1 MNIFGKAII
10 ILAAAATVISCKKDE
25 ILMQNNLTMGNVV
38 DGTFVSDQGNI
49 FNIVEKNTIK
59 NIEGMSRALTIC
71 DILKKVEGTQNVYD
85 VRLNAVTEVFTKKPI
100 LLEYADA
107 SKDES
112 VNDPVHIQ
120 ELWISGGYINMYIML
135 EMKYNSDQKH
145 LINLVYDENGS
156 ADGKYVFQLRHNSYG
171 ESLIYEAT
179 NIGYGGT
186 YVSFPISDIIKDNNA
201 ELTISGRWYQT
212 DGYGWSSEVVDYSY
226 DRTYTKGGFEHA
238 PTSVQ
243 EKTTTKVN

>member
-49 FNIVEKNTIK
+49 FNIVERNTIK

-201 ELTISGRWYQT
+201 ELTISSRWYQT

>member
-49 FNIVEKNTIK
+49 FNIVERNTIK

-120 ELWISGGYINMYIML
+120 DLWISGGYINMYIML

-201 ELTISGRWYQT
+201 ELTISCRWYQT